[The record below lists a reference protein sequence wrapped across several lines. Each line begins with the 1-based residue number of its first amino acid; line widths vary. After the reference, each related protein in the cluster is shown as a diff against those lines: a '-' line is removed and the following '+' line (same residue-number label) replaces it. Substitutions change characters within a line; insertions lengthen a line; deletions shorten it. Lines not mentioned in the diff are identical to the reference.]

1 MTISFTDQMP
11 CRTLMLSGGLLLAT
25 WLTFAVLDPL
35 TRWIYPETAVNA
47 IVVFLPHCVR
57 VVGAWLY
64 GWLSAAYLLPAQVIL
79 FIVNDG
85 MGLPT
90 GPALLLFAVYLV
102 TAPLAFQILAIFG
115 FDLRS
120 NAALR
125 YNWRSVVFAGAI
137 AAGMNA
143 VSLHLIRFDAIPT
156 DEHLSGV
163 AYLVLG
169 DVLGVIVGLATMM
182 GLSRMMRSLGG

>member
-1 MTISFTDQMP
+1 M
-11 CRTLMLSGGLLLAT
+11 LLAT
-25 WLTFAVLDPL
+25 WLTVAVVDPL
-35 TRWIYPETAVNA
+35 TRWIYPATAVNA

-57 VVGAWLY
+57 VVGAWLF
-64 GWLSAAYLLPAQVIL
+64 GWASVTYLLPAQVIL
-79 FIVNDG
+79 YIVLDG

-90 GPALLLFAVYLV
+90 GPALVLFAVYLV
-102 TAPLAFQILAIFG
+102 TAPLTFQILAIVG
-115 FDLRS
+115 FDLRR

-125 YNWRSVVFAGAI
+125 YNWRSVVFAAAI

-143 VSLHLIRFDAIPT
+143 VSLHLIRFDALPT

-169 DVLGVIVGLATMM
+169 DVLGMIAGLAAMM
-182 GLSRMMRSLGG
+182 GLSRVMHRLGG